1 MTSTAFTICLILAA
15 VMVMIHPAFCIPFLI
30 AAYLLAGKSRMD
42 LDSNT
47 SIILGIIGVFV
58 LLFIFAAIHQFEN
71 Q

>member
-30 AAYLLAGKSRMD
+30 AAYVFAGKGRMD

-47 SIILGIIGVFV
+47 SIILGNIGFFV
-58 LLFIFAAIHQFEN
+58 VLFIFAAIHQSLK
-71 Q
+71 

>member
-30 AAYLLAGKSRMD
+30 AAYLLAGKGRMD

-47 SIILGIIGVFV
+47 SIIFGIIGVFV
-58 LLFIFAAIHQFEN
+58 LLFIFAAGRQLLK
-71 Q
+71 